1 MEDAVLCRL
10 ENSIIYMLVLGLSGK
25 AQLAFAIVFSARY
38 LDLLTSFVSVYNT
51 VAKMVFIA
59 SSYATLYLMYF
70 KFRATYDSNHDT
82 FRLEFLVIPCAI
94 LSLIFNYK
102 FTLFEVW
109 ILLTFRIIRL
119 RFSGRFQ
126 STLSPWQYCLSYLW
140 FRKQETLKQSH
151 HTIYSP
157 LAHTEPCIFSI
168 GSTASRLKATL
179 TLLLSL
185 LVSYKLVSTWT
196 SFTYTLHE
204 VCPSYFVFY
213 VSLL

>member
-102 FTLFEVW
+102 FTLFEV
-109 ILLTFRIIRL
+109 
-119 RFSGRFQ
+119 
-126 STLSPWQYCLSYLW
+126 
-140 FRKQETLKQSH
+140 
-151 HTIYSP
+151 
-157 LAHTEPCIFSI
+157 
-168 GSTASRLKATL
+168 
-179 TLLLSL
+179 
-185 LVSYKLVSTWT
+185 
-196 SFTYTLHE
+196 
-204 VCPSYFVFY
+204 
-213 VSLL
+213 